1 MGKRGTVAVGSPQR
15 PNREAPSII
24 APAHTVAGNL
34 DCDGDIHIDGTVH
47 GDIRCFHLTVG
58 ANGCVNG
65 NISASFVQVFG
76 AVDGSIHAKEA
87 LISKESQ
94 VSGDVIHEKLVVE
107 KGAVVYGFFRSV
119 KDVDVSGTVDIRN
132 QIGEPARQQQ
142 NSSKRR
148 KMAQDATAE
157 AAIPMTKARL
167 TAKPLH

>member
-15 PNREAPSII
+15 PNKEAPSII
-24 APAHTVAGNL
+24 APKHTVAGNL
-34 DCDGDIHIDGTVH
+34 DCDGDIHIDGTVV
-47 GDIRCFHLTVG
+47 GDVRCFHLTVG

-65 NISASFVQVFG
+65 NINASFVQVFG

-94 VSGDVIHEKLVVE
+94 ISGDVTHEKLVVE

-119 KDVDVSGTVDIRN
+119 KKVDLSGAVDIRN

-142 NSSKRR
+142 NGSRR
-148 KMAQDATAE
+148 RAVLPEPAAE
-157 AAIPMTKARL
+157 PALPMTKASL

>member
-15 PNREAPSII
+15 PNKEAPSII
-24 APAHTVAGNL
+24 APMHTVSGNL
-34 DCDGDIHIDGTVH
+34 DCDGDIHIDGTVV
-47 GDIRCFHLTVG
+47 GDVRCFHLTVG
-58 ANGCVNG
+58 ENGCVNG

-76 AVDGSIHAKEA
+76 AVEGSIQAKEA
-87 LISKESQ
+87 LISKQSQ

-119 KDVDVSGTVDIRN
+119 KKADVSGRVDIRN

-142 NSSKRR
+142 NGSRR
-148 KMAQDATAE
+148 RATLQEAAAE
-157 AAIPMTKARL
+157 AALPMTKARL